1 MLRNLIAGFLAAFL
15 LAASPASAETA
26 AVEREELIVSTD
38 SGERAFAVEIAD
50 DPRERARGLMFRRHM
65 ESGHGMLFDF
75 QEEERAS
82 FWMENTYIPLD
93 MLFIKADGTV
103 ESIAARTTPLSRRS
117 VESKGPVRYVLE
129 INGGLSR
136 SLGIEPGDKVS
147 GPAIEA
153 RQ

>member
-1 MLRNLIAGFLAAFL
+1 LRNLLVAFLAYL
-15 LAASPASAETA
+15 LLVVPSAWAQTA
-26 AVEREELIVSTD
+26 DAERKELIISTG
-38 SGERAFAVEIAD
+38 SGERTFAVEIAD

-65 ESGHGMLFDF
+65 DSGHGMLFDF

-117 VESKGPVRYVLE
+117 VVSKGPIRYVLE
-129 INGGLSR
+129 INGGLSQL
-136 SLGIEPGDKVS
+136 LGIKPGDKVS
-147 GPAIEA
+147 GPAIGA